1 MFTSCRWLAA
11 ALSAVWLAAA
21 AMADEG
27 PPAPPAPIVRPGP
40 AESDSAWLDLS
51 HVLRLTLARNPSI
64 AVARATWQEARARAR
79 EAAALEPPML
89 DVAVGP
95 SSFGAASADPAW
107 RVGVSQPLPLFGQRG
122 LRARAARS
130 ELRAAGLDLRGAQL
144 DLLHD
149 ARTAYFEYWRIARAI
164 ELANELRGL
173 VSEFRQGAL
182 ARYSA
187 GLVGQQDPLR
197 ADAELAMLDHR
208 LDVLARERLL
218 VAARLDVLM
227 HAAPDAPLPVPPRE
241 LPLPDTTMVHADLRA
256 HALETR
262 PELEAANA
270 MVDAE
275 RANLALARRSAWPE
289 PSLGVAYD
297 RFMTEAPM
305 RTSVSLDFALPGLS
319 GRLAAERALASAR
332 LAGSLARRDV
342 VRDSVA
348 LQVEEAATRLH
359 ELAHDLSISR
369 DRLVPL
375 AERTVRAARA
385 GYEASRGDFLGLIQ
399 SERDLLQARLDAD
412 ETFAMLN
419 EARADLDRALGEDA
433 ELPGAEAIR

>member
-11 ALSAVWLAAA
+11 ALAAVWLATAV
-21 AMADEG
+21 AMADET
-27 PPAPPAPIVRPGP
+27 PPASPARP
-40 AESDSAWLDLS
+40 AAVESDSARLDLS
-51 HVLRLTLARNPSI
+51 QVLRVTLARNPSI
-64 AVARATWQEARARAR
+64 AVARATWQEAQARAR
-79 EAAALEPPML
+79 EAEALEPPML

-95 SSFGAASADPAW
+95 SSFGAAGDPAW

-144 DLLHD
+144 DLLRE

-173 VSEFRQGAL
+173 VTEFRQGAL

-218 VAARLDVLM
+218 AVARLDVLM

-270 MVDAE
+270 MVEAD
-275 RANLALARRSAWPE
+275 RANLALARRGAWPE

-305 RTSVSLDFALPGLS
+305 RTSVSLDFALPSLS

-385 GYEASRGDFLGLIQ
+385 GYEANRGEFLGLIQ

-433 ELPGAEAIR
+433 ELPGAGRMP